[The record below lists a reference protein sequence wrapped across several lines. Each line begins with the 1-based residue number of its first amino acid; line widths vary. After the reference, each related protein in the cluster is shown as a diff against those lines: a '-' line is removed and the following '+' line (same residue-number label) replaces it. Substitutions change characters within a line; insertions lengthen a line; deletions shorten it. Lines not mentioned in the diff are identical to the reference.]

1 MTTTLVADSSVL
13 VAAALNDERDHP
25 QALAFLDAAASGLVA
40 VVAADLARIELAAAV
55 LRAARR
61 GRLAQET
68 VPVVAAVMEGAPVTW
83 VPSAPYANIAIE
95 FASSCG
101 TSLYHALPAMLA
113 RRHGLV
119 LVSTDRRLMSALR
132 STQAVVEPGEALG
145 LLRGGVP

>member
-1 MTTTLVADSSVL
+1 MTTTLVADSPVL

-40 VVAADLARIELAAAV
+40 VVAR
-55 LRAARR
+55 
-61 GRLAQET
+61 ET

-101 TSLYHALPAMLA
+101 TSLYDAMPAMLA

>member
-1 MTTTLVADSSVL
+1 MTTTLVADSPVL

-40 VVAADLARIELAAAV
+40 VVAR
-55 LRAARR
+55 
-61 GRLAQET
+61 ET